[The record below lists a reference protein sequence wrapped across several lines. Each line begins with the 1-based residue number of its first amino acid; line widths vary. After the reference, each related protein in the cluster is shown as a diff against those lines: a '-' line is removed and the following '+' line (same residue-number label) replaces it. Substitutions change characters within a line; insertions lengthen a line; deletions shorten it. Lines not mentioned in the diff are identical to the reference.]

1 MFRKCWVPGEWS
13 AVWEEGQVVWSA
25 GPSNAAASYRHP
37 ARPSQ
42 QGCLK
47 PCPPAVG
54 LPTVLHPGQ
63 RGCLS
68 ASPAEGTREGRKLW
82 PSFAGLEQSRGPWGH
97 PSWGA
102 FLLALPGDGT
112 EAT

>member
-1 MFRKCWVPGEWS
+1 MWS
-13 AVWEEGQVVWSA
+13 ARL
-25 GPSNAAASYRHP
+25 SNEAASYWHP
-37 ARPSQ
+37 DRPSQ
-42 QGCLK
+42 QGCLM

-68 ASPAEGTREGRKLW
+68 PSLPEGTREGRW
-82 PSFAGLEQSRGPWGH
+82 SSFAVLEEQSRGPWGH
-97 PSWGA
+97 LSWGA